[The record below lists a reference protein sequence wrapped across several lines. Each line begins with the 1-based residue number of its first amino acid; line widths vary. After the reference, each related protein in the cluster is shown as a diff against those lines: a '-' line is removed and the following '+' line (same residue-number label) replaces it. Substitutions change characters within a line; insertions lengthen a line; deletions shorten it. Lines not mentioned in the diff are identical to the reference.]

1 MQERIVT
8 RKIDELRKSG
18 LPIDFRN
25 KLGMKEKDDV
35 NIYMKGSYIVIEK
48 PED

>member
-1 MQERIVT
+1 MNFGRIV
-8 RKIDELRKSG
+8 
-18 LPIDFRN
+18 LPVNFRN
-25 KLGMKEKDDV
+25 KLGMEEKDEV

>member
-1 MQERIVT
+1 MNFGRVV
-8 RKIDELRKSG
+8 L
-18 LPIDFRN
+18 LIDFRN

>member
-1 MQERIVT
+1 MQLEKLMNFGRVV
-8 RKIDELRKSG
+8 